1 MAIDV
6 AHRRSKRWFGPELGV
21 GLKELE
27 YDPGFWKG
35 LHEGDA
41 RKLVARVK
49 PAAAVATDE
58 EGIDRIA
65 EAFAAVIDAKSPFT
79 HDHSRRVSALAV
91 AIGERL
97 GVGGHGLV
105 RLRRAAL
112 LHDIGKLGVPNRILD
127 KPDRLTPA
135 EWAVVRRHPQFT
147 FEILDRVPIFREF
160 AFDASCHHEK
170 LDGTGY
176 FRRLSGAAISQTAR
190 ILVVAD
196 IADALRAERP
206 YRPGL
211 PQAQVVEM
219 LRADRGR
226 TLSGDCVDAA
236 IGVLETAQKPGRAV
250 RPQTCS
256 RPSRI
261 KQEQGSGGGH

>member
-1 MAIDV
+1 VAIDI
-6 AHRRSKRWFGPELGV
+6 AHKRSTRGFDPELVV

-27 YDPGFWKG
+27 HNETFWKG

-41 RKLVARVK
+41 RELVALVE
-49 PAAAVATDE
+49 PARADTADE
-58 EGIDRIA
+58 ESLDRIA
-65 EAFAAVIDAKSPFT
+65 EAFASVIDAKSPFT

-97 GVGGHGLV
+97 GTSGAALV

-112 LHDIGKLGVPNRILD
+112 LHDIGKLGVPNHILD

-176 FRRLSGAAISQTAR
+176 FRQLSGAAISQTAR
-190 ILVVAD
+190 VLAVAD
-196 IADALRAERP
+196 IVDALRAERP

-211 PQAQVVEM
+211 PDAQVVDL

-226 TLSGDCVDAA
+226 ALSADCVDAA
-236 IGVLETAQKPGRAV
+236 IDVLETAQ
-250 RPQTCS
+250 
-256 RPSRI
+256 
-261 KQEQGSGGGH
+261 GH